1 MAALETKW
9 PTLIDVV
16 SSMDPSGMA
25 MPTVELLHQFNEMLA
40 DMPWI
45 EANGITGH
53 LTSVRTGLPTPTWR
67 QYYGGVQPTKSTRAK
82 VTEQMAM
89 LEDYAEVDKALADV
103 NGNAAAFRASED
115 IAHIE
120 GLSNTFATGIIFG
133 NDAINVEQFTGF
145 YPRYNLTTAG
155 NGENIIDGGAAGG
168 QTDCASILLV
178 VWGENTVFGIY
189 PKGSVGGIQVRD
201 LGEVTIENADGSSGR
216 MQAYRTHY
224 KWDCGLCVKDWRY
237 VVRIANIDRSAL
249 VGDLSGGANLP
260 DLMSDAIERIPS
272 LGSGRAVFYM
282 DRSLRQIWRKQMATS
297 LKTSTL
303 TESMIGG
310 VSSPDFQGIPI
321 RRMDVMSPDEAIVS

>member
-1 MAALETKW
+1 
-9 PTLIDVV
+9 
-16 SSMDPSGMA
+16 
-25 MPTVELLHQFNEMLA
+25 
-40 DMPWI
+40 
-45 EANGITGH
+45 
-53 LTSVRTGLPTPTWR
+53 
-67 QYYGGVQPTKSTRAK
+67 
-82 VTEQMAM
+82 
-89 LEDYAEVDKALADV
+89 
-103 NGNAAAFRASED
+103 
-115 IAHIE
+115 
-120 GLSNTFATGIIFG
+120 
-133 NDAINVEQFTGF
+133 
-145 YPRYNLTTAG
+145 
-155 NGENIIDGGAAGG
+155 
-168 QTDCASILLV
+168 
-178 VWGENTVFGIY
+178 
-189 PKGSVGGIQVRD
+189 
-201 LGEVTIENADGSSGR
+201 